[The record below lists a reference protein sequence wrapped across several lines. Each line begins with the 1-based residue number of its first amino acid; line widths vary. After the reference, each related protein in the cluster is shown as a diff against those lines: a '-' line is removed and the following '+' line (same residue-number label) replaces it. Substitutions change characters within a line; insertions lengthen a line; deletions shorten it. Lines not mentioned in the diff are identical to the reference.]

1 MQKISFS
8 RPLRAYT
15 VGLLTL
21 IYTANYVDRQIVA
34 ILLQSIKEEMLLTDT
49 QLGLLS
55 GLAFAIFY
63 ATLGIP
69 IAYLADRYSRKKIII
84 SALTLFSIMTFCC
97 GLAQNYVQLLLARI
111 GVGIGEAGTSP
122 PSHAIIADMYAPN
135 ERAAP
140 LAIFALGINLGLF
153 VAFLGGGY
161 VNQHYGW
168 RVAFQLVAIP
178 GLVLAVIAMFTM
190 RDPPRGM
197 SDAVNDEAPQA
208 STPPNIMHVALHM
221 WNTRAI
227 RHMTIATTMIVTI
240 GYGTIAWLPSFLIR
254 VHGMTQFDVGLKLAL
269 IIGIGGGVGTAAGGA
284 LADYL
289 GKRDVRWN
297 FWLIMLTTLLTAP
310 FSVLAYTS
318 GSGLLAILFL
328 IPPVSVGALY
338 FGPTLAMLHTLVRPD
353 MRSSASAITLF
364 VNNIIGLGLG
374 PLCIGILS
382 DFLKPY
388 FGIMSLPYA
397 MSFIALL
404 GLWALF
410 HLWRGAKYLPQGIE
424 QTKASAAA

>member
-1 MQKISFS
+1 
-8 RPLRAYT
+8 
-15 VGLLTL
+15 
-21 IYTANYVDRQIVA
+21 
-34 ILLQSIKEEMLLTDT
+34 
-49 QLGLLS
+49 
-55 GLAFAIFY
+55 
-63 ATLGIP
+63 
-69 IAYLADRYSRKKIII
+69 
-84 SALTLFSIMTFCC
+84 
-97 GLAQNYVQLLLARI
+97 
-111 GVGIGEAGTSP
+111 
-122 PSHAIIADMYAPN
+122 MYAPN

-153 VAFLGGGY
+153 AAFLGGGY

-178 GLVLAVIAMFTM
+178 GLILALIAIFTM

-197 SDAVNDEAPQA
+197 SDALANGAQDHDTASP
-208 STPPNIMHVALHM
+208 STPSSIKDVALHM
-221 WNTRAI
+221 WNTQAI
-227 RHMTIATTMIVTI
+227 RHMTIATTLIITV

-254 VHGMTQFDVGLKLAL
+254 IHGMTQFDVGLQLAI

-310 FSVLAYTS
+310 FSLLAYTS
-318 GSGLLAILFL
+318 GSSLWAILFL
-328 IPPVSVGALY
+328 IPPVSVGAIY

-364 VNNIIGLGLG
+364 INNIIGLGLG

-382 DFLKPY
+382 DFFEPY
-388 FGIMSLPYA
+388 FGAMALPYA
-397 MSFIALL
+397 MCVIAVL
-404 GLWALF
+404 GLWAMY
-410 HLWRGAKYLPQGIE
+410 HLWRAATHLPQDIE
-424 QTKASAAA
+424 TAKALSTA